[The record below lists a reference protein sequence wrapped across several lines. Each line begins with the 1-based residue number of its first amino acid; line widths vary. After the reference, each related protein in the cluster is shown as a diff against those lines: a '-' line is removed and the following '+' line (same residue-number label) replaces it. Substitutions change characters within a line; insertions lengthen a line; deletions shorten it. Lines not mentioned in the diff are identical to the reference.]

1 MNKRRII
8 PDPILMFITILVV
21 TGFQVYWLKDNYDR
35 EKRSLQI
42 KTNVAFQETVRHLQ
56 ALKLKLK
63 DVFSDSS
70 HKGKRVFIR
79 DDLERSG
86 AETKSL
92 PRHQVITLVNAMRDK
107 VKDTFNYT
115 MDSTVFVSVK
125 NRNKNH
131 VDGAPIRFEKRI
143 TSDSNILEILYSV
156 DSLQDSL
163 KVSEIT
169 AAYQQR
175 LKQELLHVPFD
186 ISFADKAGDDN
197 ETDFSDVTVGF
208 VHPVTYHLE
217 LGNT

>member
-1 MNKRRII
+1 
-8 PDPILMFITILVV
+8 
-21 TGFQVYWLKDNYDR
+21 
-35 EKRSLQI
+35 
-42 KTNVAFQETVRHLQ
+42 
-56 ALKLKLK
+56 
-63 DVFSDSS
+63 
-70 HKGKRVFIR
+70 
-79 DDLERSG
+79 LERSG

-131 VDGAPIRFEKRI
+131 VDGAAIRFEKRI
-143 TSDSNILEILYSV
+143 TSYSNILEILYSV

-217 LGNT
+217 LGNTFPYLVRRLTLPILFSIFLVGVTILSSVLLYKNLLKQRRL